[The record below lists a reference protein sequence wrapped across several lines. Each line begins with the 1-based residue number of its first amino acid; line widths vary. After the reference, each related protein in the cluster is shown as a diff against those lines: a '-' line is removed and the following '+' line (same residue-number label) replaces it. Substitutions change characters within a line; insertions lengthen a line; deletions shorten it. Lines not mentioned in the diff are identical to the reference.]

1 MKHKTKSITELL
13 IFIVG
18 TELVGS
24 LSEMLAGSRNIK
36 EFYAALAKPP
46 FSPPGWVFPV
56 AWAVLYAL
64 MAIAAW
70 FVWCSHDESR
80 HTALGMYFVQLAI
93 NCLWTPVFFRL
104 RSLTGA
110 VAIILI
116 LLVLN
121 TAMTVVFRRIDRRT
135 LPLLAPYLAWLV
147 YASYLTI
154 GFRLLN

>member
-1 MKHKTKSITELL
+1 MKKKTKNITELL
-13 IFIVG
+13 IFIVA

-24 LSEMLAGSRNIK
+24 LSEFLAGSRNIK
-36 EFYAALAKPP
+36 EFYNELIKPP

-64 MAIAAW
+64 MAGAAW
-70 FVWCSHDESR
+70 LVWKCR
-80 HTALGMYFVQLAI
+80 HEDRDTALGLYFVQLAV

-110 VAIILI
+110 VAVI
-116 LLVLN
+116 LLLTVIV
-121 TAMTVVFRRIDRRT
+121 TAMTLLFRKIDQRT
-135 LPLLAPYLAWLV
+135 TPLLIPYLAWLV
-147 YASYLTI
+147 YASYLTV

>member
-1 MKHKTKSITELL
+1 MKKKTKNITELL

-36 EFYAALAKPP
+36 EFYAELIKPP
-46 FSPPGWVFPV
+46 FAPPGWLFPV
-56 AWAVLYAL
+56 AWAILYAL
-64 MAIAAW
+64 MAGAAW
-70 FVWCSHDESR
+70 LVWRSHHENRD
-80 HTALGMYFVQLAI
+80 TALGMYFVQLAV

-110 VAIILI
+110 VAVI
-116 LLVLN
+116 LLLLVIV
-121 TAMTVVFRRIDRRT
+121 TAMTLVFRRIDRRT
-135 LPLLAPYLAWLV
+135 LPLLAPYLLWLV

-154 GFRLLN
+154 GFKLLN